1 MSFSCFDNSNYD
13 YNALVN
19 KPCVNGCILSG
30 DMSFEDMGLTEL
42 IQQYTLQYAEECIY
56 PTVDNCLATKQDCLT
71 PGLGICLCSDNTI
84 QVAGDSSLDTASENV
99 IKNCAVTN
107 AVCNVYSCIDCAL
120 NTKQDKLCAGCAIC
134 ITGNCIAVKVDNIM
148 DCTSTNP
155 VANCAV
161 NQAIEC
167 VMSCG
172 YQAGNGIEMTT
183 DQCGCH
189 VISLADCVNVVCD
202 LSVAGC
208 TSLNGTLTVFGDI
221 YQCGSAYCT
230 HSEEV
235 YSCRDC
241 IYLRD
246 GATSPLATGD
256 KSGFVALK
264 YNGTADAIL
273 AVDSTGTWRL
283 GETDGDPNQVIA
295 TRAETCNTENKALAV
310 WNCVSQCFDTTHSC
324 DNQLLTWDDT
334 CIVSLQ
340 NSLNS
345 NHTKLKGE
353 ITNADTI
360 TIHDYDSFAK
370 LETDIQK
377 QDREFSRYDNVAG
390 VACTFCMTNIF
401 KYEQC
406 GCCVDYST
414 LCEGPISCA
423 QNCLRIEIPLNGD
436 VPTVTGTTAC
446 PDAATK
452 FAYDFY
458 DNANTNIVSLYSQE
472 DELYN
477 ELECYVVKD
486 VNCTTLLKKQY
497 CYIPNKTGSIL
508 NGCYS
513 ALDLTSDPSYCNL
526 CTAQLCYTLDD
537 LGIFCNDCTYYY
549 YDAGSLGYCCITIDK
564 NSYVPATYY
573 FQHEDSYAQASC
585 FDLVYNCDSSTCAVC
600 GDCFIQSSTNCQ
612 SVCDFRIYRS
622 LTLGQATVSC
632 CYNVTCTE
640 VTYTCCYPI
649 TAINTCV
656 YENNYR
662 LQIEE
667 SGNGRDYLVHSYGIP
682 CCYVEQVR
690 YYGGTVSRRTFC
702 NSEAQQWT
710 NWAPEATGLLLT
722 ATNQAGNNQTV
733 NIPLGYYHATDSIHT
748 FRVLFPN
755 GHKSATTLTINN
767 IPVVVNKYGTLT
779 PISYHAII
787 EEGITYNKVLDTNI
801 TLELYYTADY
811 DGNGNEA
818 FVIIGNPVVLKSS
831 TFIFHADG
839 FNDFD
844 TTTID
849 YSSGQDISV
858 NITSTDPNNPTV
870 LYTATQHSRL
880 TIGIT
885 PVNQDDKVARRGNTF
900 YVNGYS
906 LVALNIGI
914 SASYP
919 GKWAIPSIDLQKG
932 DILTAIKSG
941 ETINT
946 AKIIVFNYK
955 A

>member
-30 DMSFEDMGLTEL
+30 DMSFEDMGITEL
-42 IQQYTLQYAEECIY
+42 VQQYTLQYAEECIY

-84 QVAGDSSLDTASENV
+84 QVAGDTTLDTASENV
-99 IKNCAVTN
+99 IKNCTVTN
-107 AVCNVYSCIDCAL
+107 AVCSIYDCICCAL
-120 NTKQDKLCAGCAIC
+120 NTKQDKLCEGCAIC

-161 NQAIEC
+161 NQAIDRI
-167 VMSCG
+167 MSCG

-183 DQCGCH
+183 DQYGCH

-221 YQCGSAYCT
+221 YQCGSTYCA
-230 HSEEV
+230 HAEEV
-235 YSCRDC
+235 YSCCDC
-241 IYLRD
+241 IFLRD
-246 GATSPLATGD
+246 GATSPLAIGD

-264 YNGTADAIL
+264 YNGTANAIL

-295 TRAETCNTENKALAV
+295 TRAETCNTENNALAV
-310 WNCVSQCFDTTHSC
+310 WNCACQCFDTTHSS
-324 DNQLLTWDDT
+324 DNQILTWDDT
-334 CIVSLQ
+334 RVLSLQ

-390 VACTFCMTNIF
+390 VACTFYMTNIF
-401 KYEQC
+401 KYTQC

-423 QNCLRIEIPLNGD
+423 QECLRIEIPLNGD
-436 VPTVTGTTAC
+436 IPTVTGTTAC

-452 FAYDFY
+452 YAYDFY
-458 DNANTNIVSLYSQE
+458 DNANANIVSLYSQE

-486 VNCTTLLKKQY
+486 VQCTVLLKKQY

-513 ALDLTSDPSYCNL
+513 ANDLTSDPSYCNL

-537 LGIFCNDCTYYY
+537 LGIFCNDCTYYC
-549 YDAGSLGYCCITIDK
+549 YDSVSLGYCCIAM
-564 NSYVPATYY
+564 NESSYIPATYY
-573 FQHEDSYAQASC
+573 FQHEDHYTQTSC
-585 FDLVYNCDSSTCAVC
+585 FDLVYNCDTSTCAVC
-600 GDCFIQSSTNCQ
+600 GDCFIQPSTNCQ

-622 LTLGQATVSC
+622 LTLGQATISC
-632 CYNVTCTE
+632 CYNATCTE

-667 SGNGRDYLVHSYGIP
+667 SGNGRDYLVHSYGLP
-682 CCYVEQVR
+682 GNYLEQCRVYCGETATRNCCYCTN
-690 YYGGTVSRRTFC
+690 GGS
-702 NSEAQQWT
+702 WT
-710 NWAPEATGLLLT
+710 NWYSTRQMIFDTAHPIGDKYIQYPYEDDPNTLYNKYGIVSEWQDISCQFAGLSIRFAGTNAETFEKTLNATASGTTVTFETTSHGVTTGSLIVDPNTWEQRGVT
-722 ATNQAGNNQTV
+722 AVSGANVTIESAFSNSQNITKVLIVQNDAFQGHYHGSNQTV
-733 NIPLGYYHATDSIHT
+733 RWDSGVEIGGNRGVMMWGWISTTHEDISNIYTCEYH
-748 FRVLFPN
+748 N
-755 GHKSATTLTINN
+755 
-767 IPVVVNKYGTLT
+767 
-779 PISYHAII
+779 
-787 EEGITYNKVLDTNI
+787 
-801 TLELYYTADY
+801 
-811 DGNGNEA
+811 
-818 FVIIGNPVVLKSS
+818 
-831 TFIFHADG
+831 DG
-839 FNDFD
+839 FHGTPRVESETRGKN
-844 TTTID
+844 TT
-849 YSSGQDISV
+849 V
-858 NITSTDPNNPTV
+858 
-870 LYTATQHSRL
+870 RL
-880 TIGIT
+880 W
-885 PVNQDDKVARRGNTF
+885 KR
-900 YVNGYS
+900 
-906 LVALNIGI
+906 
-914 SASYP
+914 
-919 GKWAIPSIDLQKG
+919 
-932 DILTAIKSG
+932 
-941 ETINT
+941 IN
-946 AKIIVFNYK
+946 
-955 A
+955 

>member
-42 IQQYTLQYAEECIY
+42 VQQYTLQYAEECIY

-71 PGLGICLCSDNTI
+71 PGLGICLCSNNTI
-84 QVAGDSSLDTASENV
+84 QVAGDTTLDTASENV
-99 IKNCAVTN
+99 IKNCAVTK
-107 AVCNVYSCIDCAL
+107 AICDGL
-120 NTKQDKLCAGCAIC
+120 NTKQDKLCEGRAIC
-134 ITGNCIAVKVDNIM
+134 ITGNCIAVKVDNFM

-155 VANCAV
+155 VANCV
-161 NQAIEC
+161 INKAIDC
-167 VMSCG
+167 IMSCG
-172 YQAGNGIEMTT
+172 YQAGNGIAMTT

-189 VISLADCVNVVCD
+189 VVSLADCVNVVCD

-221 YQCGSAYCT
+221 YQCGSTYCT
-230 HSEEV
+230 HAEEV
-235 YSCRDC
+235 YSCHDC

-264 YNGTADAIL
+264 YNGTANAIL

-295 TRAETCNTENKALAV
+295 TRAETCNTENNALAV
-310 WNCVSQCFDTTHSC
+310 WNCTSQCFDTTHSC

-334 CIVSLQ
+334 CVISLQ

-401 KYEQC
+401 KYAQC

-436 VPTVTGTTAC
+436 TPTVTGTTAC

-452 FAYDFY
+452 YAYNFY

-472 DELYN
+472 SELYN
-477 ELECYVVKD
+477 ELECYVITD
-486 VNCTTLLKKQY
+486 TNCTTTLKKQY
-497 CYIPNKTGSIL
+497 CYIPNKTGSLI

-513 ALDLTSDPSYCNL
+513 ATDLTSDPSYCNL
-526 CTAQLCYTLDD
+526 CTVQLCYKIDD
-537 LGIFCNDCTYYY
+537 LGIFCNTCTYYC
-549 YDAGSLGYCCITIDK
+549 YDSVSLGYCCIAI
-564 NSYVPATYY
+564 NESSYIPATYY
-573 FQHEDSYAQASC
+573 FQHEDHYTQTSC
-585 FDLVYNCDSSTCAVC
+585 FDLVYNSESSCLTVC
-600 GDCFIQSSTNCQ
+600 GDCFIQPSTNCQ
-612 SVCDFRIYRS
+612 SICDFRIYRS

-632 CYNVTCTE
+632 CYNATCTE

-649 TAINTCV
+649 TAINACV

-667 SGNGRDYLVHSYGIP
+667 SGNGRDYLVHSYGLPGNYIEQCRVFCGETATRN
-682 CCYVEQVR
+682 CCHCTN
-690 YYGGTVSRRTFC
+690 GGC
-702 NSEAQQWT
+702 WT
-710 NWAPEATGLLLT
+710 NWYSTRQMIFDT
-722 ATNQAGNNQTV
+722 AHPIGDKYIQY
-733 NIPLGYYHATDSIHT
+733 PYEDD
-748 FRVLFPN
+748 PN
-755 GHKSATTLTINN
+755 TLYNKN
-767 IPVVVNKYGTLT
+767 GVVSEWQD
-779 PISYHAII
+779 ISYHYAGLFMRFAGGEAEQFEKIVNGTI
-787 EEGITYNKVLDTNI
+787 SGTTLLAETENHGIT
-801 TLELYYTADY
+801 TASIIINPNTWEQHGVIDV
-811 DGNGNEA
+811 NGQN
-818 FVIIGNPVVLKSS
+818 VIL
-831 TFIFHADG
+831 
-839 FNDFD
+839 
-844 TTTID
+844 D
-849 YSSGQDISV
+849 YSFRDEQ
-858 NITSTDPNNPTV
+858 NITSVLVVQADTFQGHSHIVPNIQ
-870 LYTATQHSRL
+870 ATQCGGNDYPGGS
-880 TIGIT
+880 
-885 PVNQDDKVARRGNTF
+885 GNT
-900 YVNGYS
+900 
-906 LVALNIGI
+906 
-914 SASYP
+914 P
-919 GKWAIPSIDLQKG
+919 
-932 DILTAIKSG
+932 
-941 ETINT
+941 NT
-946 AKIIVFNYK
+946 RTTTDIVFYGHNGVPRVANETRSK
-955 A
+955 NITVRLWKRIN

>member
-42 IQQYTLQYAEECIY
+42 VQQYTLQYAEECIY

-84 QVAGDSSLDTASENV
+84 QVAGDTTLDTASENV
-99 IKNCAVTN
+99 IKNCTVTN
-107 AVCNVYSCIDCAL
+107 AVCSIYDCICCAL
-120 NTKQDKLCAGCAIC
+120 NTKQDKLCEGRAIC
-134 ITGNCIAVKVDNIM
+134 ITGNCIAVKVDNSM
-148 DCTSTNP
+148 DNTSTNP

-161 NQAIEC
+161 NQAIDRI
-167 VMSCG
+167 MSCG
-172 YQAGNGIEMTT
+172 YQAGNSIEMTT
-183 DQCGCH
+183 DQYGCH

-202 LSVAGC
+202 LFVAGC

-221 YQCGSAYCT
+221 YQCGSTYCA
-230 HSEEV
+230 HAEEV
-235 YSCRDC
+235 YSCCDC

-246 GATSPLATGD
+246 GATSPLAIGD

-264 YNGTADAIL
+264 YNGTANAIL

-295 TRAETCNTENKALAV
+295 TRAETCNTENNALAV
-310 WNCVSQCFDTTHSC
+310 WNCACQCFDTTHSS
-324 DNQLLTWDDT
+324 DNQILTWDNI
-334 CIVSLQ
+334 CVESLQ

-360 TIHDYDSFAK
+360 TMHDYDSFAK

-401 KYEQC
+401 KYTQC

-423 QNCLRIEIPLNGD
+423 KECLRIEIPLNGD

-452 FAYDFY
+452 YAYDFY

-486 VNCTTLLKKQY
+486 VQCTVMLKKQY
-497 CYIPNKTGSIL
+497 CYIPNKTGSML

-513 ALDLTSDPSYCNL
+513 ANNLTSDPSYCNL

-537 LGIFCNDCTYYY
+537 LGIFCNACTYYC
-549 YDAGSLGYCCITIDK
+549 YDSVSLGYCCIAM
-564 NSYVPATYY
+564 NESSYIPATYY
-573 FQHEDSYAQASC
+573 FQHEDHYTQTSC
-585 FDLVYNCDSSTCAVC
+585 FDLVYNCDTSTCAVC
-600 GDCFIQSSTNCQ
+600 GDCFIQPSTNCQ

-632 CYNVTCTE
+632 CYNATCTE

-667 SGNGRDYLVHSYGIP
+667 SGNGRDYLVHSYGLPGNYLEQCRTYKGKSAIRQ
-682 CCYVEQVR
+682 CCNTLN
-690 YYGGTVSRRTFC
+690 GGT
-702 NSEAQQWT
+702 WT
-710 NWAPEATGLLLT
+710 NWTDITRTFISINSTNINGVFASNNMLMSVMFTSNIVGTDTVTPLT
-722 ATNQAGNNQTV
+722 
-733 NIPLGYYHATDSIHT
+733 
-748 FRVLFPN
+748 
-755 GHKSATTLTINN
+755 
-767 IPVVVNKYGTLT
+767 
-779 PISYHAII
+779 
-787 EEGITYNKVLDTNI
+787 ITYNGDVIPVKISKEGTLISITAKEISKGTYRYIDAFTTLDFVY
-801 TLELYYTADY
+801 LEDAE
-811 DGNGNEA
+811 GNGPA
-818 FVIIGNPVVLKSS
+818 FVIIGNPIVLSS
-831 TFIFHADG
+831 TDYTIYANGQIIYADENKLSDWYNFFAYSDKDFIGIRTTIINSAPYDG
-839 FNDFD
+839 FVIANSI
-844 TTTID
+844 TGIGYGID
-849 YSSGQDISV
+849 IAIN
-858 NITSTDPNNPTV
+858 NIV
-870 LYTATQHSRL
+870 VIAQYAEHR
-880 TIGIT
+880 
-885 PVNQDDKVARRGNTF
+885 AR
-900 YVNGYS
+900 
-906 LVALNIGI
+906 
-914 SASYP
+914 SAVIAP
-919 GKWAIPSIDLQKG
+919 FRKG
-932 DILTAIKSG
+932 D
-941 ETINT
+941 
-946 AKIIVFNYK
+946 KIQIGKAYDNYDDN
-955 A
+955 ACLIAFYENRNYTNR